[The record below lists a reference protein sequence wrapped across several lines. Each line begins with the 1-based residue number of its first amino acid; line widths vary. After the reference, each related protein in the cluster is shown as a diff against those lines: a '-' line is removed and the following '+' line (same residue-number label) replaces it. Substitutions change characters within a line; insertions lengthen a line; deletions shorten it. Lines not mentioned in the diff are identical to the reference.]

1 MLFLLITILLHICVS
16 LNVVNQ
22 QINVVF
28 FLMDFILRIL
38 SHPGLRGDVR
48 QTQIGELLVII
59 SCRFTRFRVDVIE
72 KARYGQFLHIY
83 ASAMAFQ
90 VLV

>member
-22 QINVVF
+22 QVNVVF
-28 FLMDFILRIL
+28 LLMGFIHCIFG
-38 SHPGLRGDVR
+38 HPGLRGDVG

-59 SCRFTRFRVDVIE
+59 SCHFTRFRVDVIE
-72 KARYGQFLHIY
+72 QA
-83 ASAMAFQ
+83 
-90 VLV
+90 

>member
-22 QINVVF
+22 QVNVVF

-38 SHPGLRGDVR
+38 SHPRLRGDVR

-59 SCRFTRFRVDVIE
+59 SCHFTRFRVDVIE
-72 KARYGQFLHIY
+72 QA
-83 ASAMAFQ
+83 
-90 VLV
+90 